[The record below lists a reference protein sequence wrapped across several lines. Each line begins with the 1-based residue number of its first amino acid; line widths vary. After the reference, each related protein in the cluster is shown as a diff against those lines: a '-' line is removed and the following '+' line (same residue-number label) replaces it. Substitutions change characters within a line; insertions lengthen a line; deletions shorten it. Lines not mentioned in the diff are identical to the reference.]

1 MTPLLIL
8 LCCDVTTPA
17 SPGHTPSTIPP
28 ADDAAAA
35 AARVACV
42 ILVGS
47 VVETISMALATPGL
61 AAEVDA
67 FVDDVS
73 AGVWVVV
80 NAAVTLAAVVTIF
93 EHIVD
98 PSMDGVQN
106 VFSLSALGEETS
118 TYQMK
123 EIKRRVRTM

>member
-1 MTPLLIL
+1 M
-8 LCCDVTTPA
+8 
-17 SPGHTPSTIPP
+17 
-28 ADDAAAA
+28 
-35 AARVACV
+35 
-42 ILVGS
+42 
-47 VVETISMALATPGL
+47 
-61 AAEVDA
+61 
-67 FVDDVS
+67 VDDVS

-118 TYQMK
+118 TYCDTK
-123 EIKRRVRTM
+123 EKSVRDFLVNAMARERMQVCERIEK